1 MKQGLI
7 NQEQTAQAD
16 PKVQEEADI
25 FVANGIRIIH
35 DQKVSDGLINQI
47 KSNKDPIVAI
57 ADATL
62 SVVERLE
69 QSSSQKGATLSD
81 AAKIHGANQLMGEI
95 INLAEIAGVPKLNDD
110 QKYQAFSL
118 AISKYLDGAVKSGK
132 MPKEQLA
139 QMGKEAS
146 GTPEGQ
152 KIAQGLNNPQSM
164 MPAQGGG
171 VVPQNQEMMGR

>member
-1 MKQGLI
+1 MKKGLI
-7 NQEQTAQAD
+7 NQEQTAQPN

-47 KSNKDPIVAI
+47 KSSKDPIEAV

-62 SVVERLE
+62 SIVERLE
-69 QSSSQKGATLSD
+69 QSSSQNGATLSD
-81 AAKIHGANQLMGEI
+81 AAKIHGSNQLMGEI
-95 INLAEIAGVPKLNDD
+95 INLAEIAGVPKLNDE

-118 AISKYLDGAVKSGK
+118 AVSKYLDGAVKSGK
-132 MPKEQLA
+132 MSKEQLA
-139 QMGKEAS
+139 QMGQEAQ

-152 KIAQGLNNPQSM
+152 KIAQGLNNPQGGM
-164 MPAQGGG
+164 MPGAGA
-171 VVPQNQEMMGR
+171 PQNQEMMGR